1 MAAPLIRPES
11 PADAAAVH
19 AVHKAAF
26 PSDTE
31 ARLVEAIRANG
42 NDRVSLVAEKQGR
55 IVGHVLFSPV
65 DVEGSEGIGLA
76 PVAVLPDFQSQG
88 IGAALIEAGIA
99 ACRELGVKFVV
110 VLGEP
115 RYYQRFG
122 FRPTHLGNE
131 YGVGEE
137 FMALELDPHA
147 TAALHGVVKYG
158 REFSELA

>member
-1 MAAPLIRPES
+1 VEVPLIRAES
-11 PADAAAVH
+11 PADAAAVR

-26 PSDTE
+26 TTDAE
-31 ARLVEAIRANG
+31 ARLVDAIRANG
-42 NDRVSLVAEKQGR
+42 NDRVSLVAETQGR

-65 DVEGSEGIGLA
+65 DVEGTEGIGLA
-76 PVAVLPDFQSQG
+76 PVAVLPDFQGRG
-88 IGAALIEAGIA
+88 IGTALIKAGIA
-99 ACRELGVKFVV
+99 ACGELGVKFIV

-115 RYYQRFG
+115 RYYRRFG

-137 FMALELDPHA
+137 FMALDLAPHA